1 MRRTRLSG
9 HDHAVGRNV
18 DSRFNSGE
26 GTDRKEEQGI
36 GKGKSFLLHSCETSQ
51 KCICVQRLYGN
62 QNLKAELSLM
72 KCVTAK
78 YLRHHMT

>member
-36 GKGKSFLLHSCETSQ
+36 GKGKSFLSNHFLQLITCLKDLKTS
-51 KCICVQRLYGN
+51 L
-62 QNLKAELSLM
+62 ELFFLCLG
-72 KCVTAK
+72 K
-78 YLRHHMT
+78 